1 MYCESLIQHMRGIG
15 HVAVLKVA
23 SKATLGR
30 QVRVLVSPLDQQLD
44 KLKEVKSQ
52 LKTFKHEKHK
62 KRVTKINQP
71 LRIDCCRVCVSFL

>member
-1 MYCESLIQHMRGIG
+1 MRGIG

-30 QVRVLVSPLDQQLD
+30 QVLISPLDQELD
-44 KLKEVKSQ
+44 KLNEVKSP

-62 KRVTKINQP
+62 KELKT
-71 LRIDCCRVCVSFL
+71 

>member
-1 MYCESLIQHMRGIG
+1 MRGIG

-30 QVRVLVSPLDQQLD
+30 QIRVLISPLDQELD
-44 KLKEVKSQ
+44 KLNEVKSP

-62 KRVTKINQP
+62 KELKT
-71 LRIDCCRVCVSFL
+71 